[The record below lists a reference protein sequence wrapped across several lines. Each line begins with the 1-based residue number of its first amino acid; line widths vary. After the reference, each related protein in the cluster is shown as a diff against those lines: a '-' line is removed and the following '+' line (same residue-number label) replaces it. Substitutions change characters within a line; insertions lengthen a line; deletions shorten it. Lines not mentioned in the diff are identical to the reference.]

1 MGFITRFIAK
11 KSLQIRFVG
20 FILFITTIENECKG
34 YSEGSQHGCF
44 KTIKSMCSGGSTY
57 TSYLQPLFEM
67 EVFYEESGIGIVLHL
82 GIGFGGM
89 RLSDRAERGS
99 GTREGGTDPC
109 SGTCTSASSGPGNW
123 AESGFQNLL
132 FLMWSN

>member
-1 MGFITRFIAK
+1 MD
-11 KSLQIRFVG
+11 
-20 FILFITTIENECKG
+20 ILD
-34 YSEGSQHGCF
+34 GSQHGCF
-44 KTIKSMCSGGSTY
+44 KTIKLCSGGSTY

-82 GIGFGGM
+82 GIGLGGM

-109 SGTCTSASSGPGNW
+109 SGTCANASSGPGNW

-132 FLMWSN
+132 LLMWSN